1 MSFLHTLQIIVS
13 LILILLVIIQQ
24 RGESIGF
31 LAQPSF
37 TSSRRGVEKGIF
49 ILTFIFGF
57 LFIFLTLWPLLVR

>member
-1 MSFLHTLQIIVS
+1 MNFLHILQAVVS
-13 LILILLVIIQQ
+13 LVLILLVIIQQ

-57 LFIFLTLWPLLVR
+57 LFIFLALWPLLIR